1 MVQGLRPAEPA
12 NASSI
17 GFSDLLWVFV
27 QRCWSGDA
35 KLRPKVTEVATHLG
49 RETANW
55 HGLMPP
61 CAPAENVSCFDPE
74 EPMSDSEDCEF
85 EISILS

>member
-1 MVQGLRPAEPA
+1 MVQGLRPAGPA
-12 NASSI
+12 NASSV

-27 QRCWSGDA
+27 QRCWGGDA
-35 KLRPKVTEVATHLG
+35 KLRPKVTEVVTHLG
-49 RETANW
+49 REAANW

-61 CAPAENVSCFDPE
+61 CALAENVTSDSE

-85 EISILS
+85 DFFTLP